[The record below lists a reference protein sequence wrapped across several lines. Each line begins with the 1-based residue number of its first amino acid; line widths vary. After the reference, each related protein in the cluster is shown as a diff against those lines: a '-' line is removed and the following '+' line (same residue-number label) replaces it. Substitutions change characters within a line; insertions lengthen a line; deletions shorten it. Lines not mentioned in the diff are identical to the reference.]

1 MEIVTIANCQ
11 DYVAEDR
18 AVAKEF
24 MGPKSG
30 GLKNLSIAEIVIPPG
45 VTVKKHYHLESEET
59 YHIVSGVG
67 TMHLDGVEEPIKP
80 GQAVAILPG
89 QWHTIHN
96 PNEADLVMIVTCS
109 PPWKFEDQVFADE
122 G

>member
-1 MEIVTIANCQ
+1 MNIVTISDCV

-24 MGPKSG
+24 MGPRSG
-30 GLKNLSIAEIVIPPG
+30 GLANLSIAEIRIPAG

-59 YHIVSGVG
+59 YHIISGSG
-67 TMHLDGVEEPIKP
+67 IMHLDGEDAPIRP

-89 QWHTIHN
+89 QWHSIHN
-96 PNEADLVMIVTCS
+96 PTETDLLMVVTCS
-109 PPWKFEDQVFADE
+109 PPWKFEDQVFE
-122 G
+122 

>member
-1 MEIVTIANCQ
+1 MKIINIMDCE

-24 MGPKSG
+24 LGARAA
-30 GLKNLSIAEIVIPPG
+30 GLSQFSVARITIPPG
-45 VTVKKHYHLESEET
+45 VTVKKHYHLKSEES
-59 YHIVSGVG
+59 YHVVEGSGI
-67 TMHLDGVEEPIKP
+67 MHLDGEEAPIGP

-96 PNEADLVMIVTCS
+96 PKETNLVMIVTCA
-109 PPWKFEDQVFADE
+109 PAWTPEDQVFE
-122 G
+122 